1 MGGVRRDSPS
11 AAEADGGAA
20 PRAASGPAG
29 TALDAGAVAAAR
41 ESPEQA
47 AGLGVD
53 KTMDGALAAT
63 VSGSAAA
70 AGPAAS
76 GSVVSVGGLRAA
88 LRVGRYLILRQVGAG
103 GMGVVFAAYDEEL
116 DRKVAV
122 KLLRQAGDARSDL
135 RVRIMREAQAMARL
149 SHPNV
154 VQIYEIGEI
163 GETAESGK
171 AAGQVFIAMEFIEGK
186 TLSEWQRPRGW
197 EEVLPVYL
205 QAGQGL
211 RAAHESGLIHRDF
224 KPDNVLVGSDGRPRV
239 ADFGLARVRE
249 ADPAD
254 PVCVAAISEMSA
266 ESLLVTPLT
275 QDGAI
280 LGTPAYMSPEQ
291 YRGEPTDSSC
301 DQFSFCAALYEGLYK
316 TLPFAGQTLAE
327 LRHNVLAGNIR
338 PPPPRS
344 TVPHKVDAAL
354 RRGLATD
361 PAARF
366 ASMSELLAALAFDP
380 KHDPGAEPWSRKLF
394 SRTIAGLL
402 FLIVLAMFPV
412 TRRGEVTALQVMGAS
427 LLFLAVGG
435 GAAFFVRR
443 TLLANYFHR
452 GTVFCLLL
460 FVVQQVCIH
469 GLAAISGLTARQVL
483 PIELVCLAATG
494 ATLSYFLFH
503 SGWLMQ
509 PLLLGA
515 ALLTVVRPQ
524 NTGMVTLFIYPV
536 TMMYAMFLWGRAAR
550 SHKAEE
556 PVATRR

>member
-11 AAEADGGAA
+11 AVEADGGASA
-20 PRAASGPAG
+20 RAASGPAG
-29 TALDAGAVAAAR
+29 TALDAGAVGAAR
-41 ESPEQA
+41 EPSGR
-47 AGLGVD
+47 AGLGMD

-63 VSGSAAA
+63 VSGTSAA
-70 AGPAAS
+70 PAAS
-76 GSVVSVGGLRAA
+76 GSVVSVGQMRAA
-88 LRVGRYLILRQVGAG
+88 QRVGRYLILRQVGAG

-135 RVRIMREAQAMARL
+135 RIRIMREAQAMARL

-154 VQIYEIGEI
+154 VQIYEIGET
-163 GETAESGK
+163 GEVGEVGK
-171 AAGQVFIAMEFIEGK
+171 SIGQVFIAMEFIEGT
-186 TLSEWQRPRGW
+186 TLSEWQRSRSW

-205 QAGQGL
+205 EAGQGL

-224 KPDNVLVGSDGRPRV
+224 KPDNVLVGSEGRPRV

-254 PVCVAAISEMSA
+254 PVRVAAVSEMSA

-291 YRGEPTDSSC
+291 YRGEPTDSRC

-361 PAARF
+361 PAQRF
-366 ASMSELLAALAFDP
+366 ASMGELLAALAFDP
-380 KHDPGAEPWSRKLF
+380 KRDPGAAPWSRQLF
-394 SRTIAGLL
+394 SRAMAAILL
-402 FLIVLAMFPV
+402 LILVAMFPAA
-412 TRRGEVTALQVMGAS
+412 RRGEVTELRVLSAS
-427 LLFLAVGG
+427 LLFLAAGG
-435 GAAFFVRR
+435 LAAFFLRR
-443 TLLANYFHR
+443 TLLHNYFHR
-452 GTVFCLLL
+452 ATVYCMLIYVL
-460 FVVQQVCIH
+460 QQACIH
-469 GLAAISGLTARQVL
+469 GLAALSGLSPRQVL
-483 PIELVCLAATG
+483 PIELVCLSATG
-494 ATLSYFLFH
+494 ATLTYFLFH
-503 SGWLMQ
+503 SGWLLQ
-509 PLLLGA
+509 PVLLGA
-515 ALLTVVRPQ
+515 ATLVAVRPGIA
-524 NTGMVTLFIYPV
+524 NLVTLVVYPLSMAYV
-536 TMMYAMFLWGRAAR
+536 IFLWERAAR

-556 PVATRR
+556 RVFIRR